1 LPIPGMETF
10 ILIKHGEYFTVYA
23 KLVNVQVKV
32 GQELN
37 VGDVLA
43 TVYTDETENKTE
55 LHFEIF
61 KAKSPLNPELW
72 LRN

>member
-1 LPIPGMETF
+1 MNKISQDE

-32 GQELN
+32 GQEVN
-37 VGDVLA
+37 VGDILA
-43 TVYTDETENKTE
+43 TVFTDDVEQKTE

-61 KAKSPLNPELW
+61 KAKQALNPENW
-72 LRN
+72 LKN